1 MTHLLPRLML
11 GLVLLTAPAAQAQE
25 RARFA
30 EPPADRGE
38 TTVKAWRAAHIEA
51 GPYGY
56 VASDADGAHYLFAP
70 LWQDLLAG
78 DAIRVWVRTEF
89 FNPQLHDA
97 LTYRSS
103 NTLREFDCKERR
115 VRDLAADAYPLL
127 NLQGEAHSEDAQAPG
142 WRYLRLGEIER
153 DELRAACAL
162 RETRRAEQAKNWSDA
177 MSVD

>member
-1 MTHLLPRLML
+1 MKRRVQGLML
-11 GLVLLTAPAAQAQE
+11 GLILLAAVQAHAQE

-30 EPPADRGE
+30 DPPADRGE
-38 TTVKAWRAAHIEA
+38 TTVRAWLAAHVEA

-70 LWQDLLAG
+70 RWQDLLTG

-103 NTLREFDCKERR
+103 NTLREFDCEERR

-127 NLQGEAHSEDAQAPG
+127 NLQGEAHSEDAQAPK
-142 WRYLRLGEIER
+142 WRYLRLGEVGR

-162 RETRRAEQAKNWSDA
+162 RETRRTEQARSRSGAN
-177 MSVD
+177 